1 MTSRRKPKRP
11 LNQYA
16 GFSGILF
23 QMITIIGLG
32 TLIGIK
38 LDEWYPN
45 KNDIYTV
52 TLATLAVVLSIYIA
66 IKQIIKLS
74 KEDE

>member
-1 MTSRRKPKRP
+1 
-11 LNQYA
+11 
-16 GFSGILF
+16 
-23 QMITIIGLG
+23 MITIIGLG
-32 TLIGIK
+32 TLLGIK

-52 TLATLAVVLSIYIA
+52 TLATLAVVLSIYVA
-66 IKQIIKLS
+66 VKQIIKLS